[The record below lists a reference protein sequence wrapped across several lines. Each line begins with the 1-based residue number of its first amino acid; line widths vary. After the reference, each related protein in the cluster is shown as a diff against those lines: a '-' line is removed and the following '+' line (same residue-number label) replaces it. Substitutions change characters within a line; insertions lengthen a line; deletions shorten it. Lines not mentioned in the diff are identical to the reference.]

1 MQVKFSGGKELEAR
15 LKALGDKGAMKRTA
29 ERALKRAAEPIRDKA
44 KQLAP
49 KDERHL
55 EQSIAIGRAIQAFQR
70 TSTGDV
76 VRTFVGIDESKDA
89 RLHIYASI
97 DEFGT
102 ETHPAQP
109 YMRPAWEAEKMTAFN
124 LVAKTLDEEIIKTAA
139 RQERKRAKG

>member
-1 MQVKFSGGKELEAR
+1 MKVKFTGGKELEAR
-15 LKALGDKGAMKRTA
+15 IKALGNKALARRVA

-44 KQLAP
+44 KELAP
-49 KDERHL
+49 KDERNL
-55 EQSIAIGRAIQAFQR
+55 EQSISIGRAIKAFQR
-70 TSTGDV
+70 TSSGDI

-102 ETHPAQP
+102 DSHPAQP

-124 LVAKTLDEEIIKTAA
+124 LLRTTLDEEITKAAA
-139 RQERKRAKG
+139 RQARKASR